1 MRKRKA
7 KSRFYRWSNVKER
20 GNTDFRFHVIMNG
33 VWTGNGS
40 RDVVYYETLGWWH
53 VYEPQIRKS

>member
-7 KSRFYRWSNVKER
+7 KSRIYRWSSVKER
-20 GNTDFRFHVIMNG
+20 GNTECYLHLTMNS

-53 VYEPQIRKS
+53 AYDPKIRKS